1 MNYETE
7 INNLL
12 GLFINEDSYFPMF
25 QRIGFNI
32 SKVNPSFKKSFE
44 NGVLF
49 HPNEINPKPS
59 ELEQRI
65 NRELRVELVNSI
77 RKYLKEYDQQTY
89 GEIYKLFQSVDQM
102 RDAIRRSEISSQQI
116 QFDALIKE
124 VEDKVDEFTNSYL
137 NLTNNQKCSFQTYNI
152 IGSSYLSLGD
162 LNEAINFFEK
172 WIK

>member
-12 GLFINEDSYFPMF
+12 GLFIKEDSYFPMF

-44 NGVLF
+44 NAILF

-59 ELEQRI
+59 ESEQKI
-65 NRELRVELVNSI
+65 NKELRIELVNLI
-77 RKYLKEYDQQTY
+77 RTYLKQYDQTTY

-102 RDAIRRSEISSQQI
+102 RDAIRSSES
-116 QFDALIKE
+116 
-124 VEDKVDEFTNSYL
+124 
-137 NLTNNQKCSFQTYNI
+137 SFQTI
-152 IGSSYLSLGD
+152 QFETLIREVEVKVDRFCSIYLSLQ
-162 LNEAINFFEK
+162 K
-172 WIK
+172 

>member
-1 MNYETE
+1 MNYQTE

-25 QRIGFNI
+25 QRIGLNI
-32 SKVNPSFKKSFE
+32 SQVNPSFKRSFD

-59 ELEQRI
+59 ESEQKI
-65 NRELRVELVNSI
+65 NRELRIELVNLI
-77 RKYLKEYDQQTY
+77 RTYLKQYDQTTY

-102 RDAIRRSEISSQQI
+102 RDTIRSIEGSSQHI
-116 QFDALIKE
+116 QFEILIKE

-137 NLTNNQKCSFQTYNI
+137 TLTNN
-152 IGSSYLSLGD
+152 
-162 LNEAINFFEK
+162 
-172 WIK
+172 

>member
-32 SKVNPSFKKSFE
+32 SKVNPSFKKGFE
-44 NGVLF
+44 SGVLF
-49 HPNEINPKPS
+49 HPHEINPKPS

-65 NRELRVELVNSI
+65 NRELRVELVIFI

-102 RDAIRRSEISSQQI
+102 RDTIRSSESSSQKI
-116 QFDALIKE
+116 KFETLIKE
-124 VEDKVDEFTNSYL
+124 VEDKVDKFCN
-137 NLTNNQKCSFQTYNI
+137 
-152 IGSSYLSLGD
+152 SYLSLP
-162 LNEAINFFEK
+162 
-172 WIK
+172 

>member
-32 SKVNPSFKKSFE
+32 SKVNPTFKKSFD
-44 NGVLF
+44 NAVLF

-59 ELEQRI
+59 ESEQKI
-65 NRELRVELVNSI
+65 NKELRIELISLI
-77 RKYLKEYDQQTY
+77 RTYLKKYDQTTY

-102 RDAIRRSEISSQQI
+102 RDTIRSSESSYQQM
-116 QFDALIKE
+116 QFETLIKE
-124 VEDKVDEFTNSYL
+124 VEDKVDEFT
-137 NLTNNQKCSFQTYNI
+137 
-152 IGSSYLSLGD
+152 SSYLSLPR
-162 LNEAINFFEK
+162 EI
-172 WIK
+172 

>member
-25 QRIGFNI
+25 QRIGLNI
-32 SKVNPSFKKSFE
+32 SQVNPSFKKSFE

-59 ELEQRI
+59 ESQQKT
-65 NRELRVELVNSI
+65 NRELRIELVNFI
-77 RKYLKEYDQQTY
+77 RTYLKKYDQTTY

-102 RDAIRRSEISSQQI
+102 RDTIRSFESSPQQI
-116 QFDALIKE
+116 HFEKLIKE
-124 VEDKVDEFTNSYL
+124 VEDKVDKFTNSYL
-137 NLTNNQKCSFQTYNI
+137 SLSNN
-152 IGSSYLSLGD
+152 
-162 LNEAINFFEK
+162 
-172 WIK
+172 